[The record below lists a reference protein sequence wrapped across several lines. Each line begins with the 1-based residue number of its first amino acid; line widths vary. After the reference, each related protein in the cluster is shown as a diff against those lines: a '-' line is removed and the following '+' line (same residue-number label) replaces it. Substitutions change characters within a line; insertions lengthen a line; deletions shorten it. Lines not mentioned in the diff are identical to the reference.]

1 MRRSVL
7 LVSLLIGLAIAL
19 VAVAMPANAVAP
31 PPPRPFTPLQA
42 RQFIAAH
49 PCTGFRFG
57 TVARGFAGPLR
68 PGPIEA
74 IRVGRHSCF
83 DRLVVDIRGP
93 LPGWGVK
100 YRDALIADGSGR
112 NVPFRGR
119 KIMEINLNTNAHNID
134 TGRRTFTLPARP
146 SFPEFRDLI
155 LAGDFEG
162 MTQIGVGVQ
171 NVRPFRVFTLPGAR
185 GHTLWILD
193 VQH

>member
-7 LVSLLIGLAIAL
+7 FVSLIIAALLAL
-19 VAVAMPANAVAP
+19 VAVAAPNANARTLP
-31 PPPRPFTPLQA
+31 SLTPLQA
-42 RQFIAAH
+42 RQFIAAN

-57 TVARGFAGPLR
+57 ADARAFHGALR

-119 KIMEINLNTNAHNID
+119 KIMEINLNTNAHNIN

-146 SFPEFRDLI
+146 DFPEFKDLI

-162 MTQIGVGVQ
+162 QTQIGVGVA

-193 VQH
+193 VKH